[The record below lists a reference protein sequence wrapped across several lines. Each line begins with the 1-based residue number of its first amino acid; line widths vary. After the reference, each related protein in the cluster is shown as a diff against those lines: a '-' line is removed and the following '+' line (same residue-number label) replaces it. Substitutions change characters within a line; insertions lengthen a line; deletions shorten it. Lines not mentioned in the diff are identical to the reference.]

1 MLKMEHFIFSKIF
14 FKNKNRLSGK
24 IGTYVMKEEDSIEID
39 SIKDFKQAGQETNVL
54 SLATIYLL

>member
-1 MLKMEHFIFSKIF
+1 MLKMEHFIFSKKFI

-39 SIKDFKQAGQETNVL
+39 SIKDFKQAESRN
-54 SLATIYLL
+54 